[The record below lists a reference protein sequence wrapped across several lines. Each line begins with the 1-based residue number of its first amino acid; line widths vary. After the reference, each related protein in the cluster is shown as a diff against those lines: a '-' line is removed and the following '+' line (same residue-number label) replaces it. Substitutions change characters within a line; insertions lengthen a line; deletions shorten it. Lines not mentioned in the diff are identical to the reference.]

1 MAFRLSN
8 RQYRHAGAPKYWT
21 CPPQQAWQPPMS
33 NFHQLSICP
42 IDLSQGH
49 QLAMLNVHHASV
61 YYKRRFANRYEST

>member
-1 MAFRLSN
+1 
-8 RQYRHAGAPKYWT
+8 
-21 CPPQQAWQPPMS
+21 MS